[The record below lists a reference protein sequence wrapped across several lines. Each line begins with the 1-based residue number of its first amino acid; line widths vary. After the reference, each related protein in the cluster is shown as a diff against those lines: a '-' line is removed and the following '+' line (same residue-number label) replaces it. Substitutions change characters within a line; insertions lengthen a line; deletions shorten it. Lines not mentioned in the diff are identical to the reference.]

1 MKRGILTVLALI
13 TISIPTLANRDN
25 LQNNL
30 AEINSK
36 IITHRGTEQF
46 RESIIFKKLNR
57 RGYSGSSQ
65 YIEGIGELKSNYD
78 RDNYNTDYS
87 SKTKGFLTGTN
98 STFLSN
104 PNMITGVSLGYI
116 KSKVD
121 YKDSNDSD
129 QKVRTYGLNAYLAY
143 NYNDFLFIG
152 KASYDEGK
160 NILSSN
166 DISNI
171 IYRSKNYSLGA
182 EAGYFFDINEK
193 NILYPHIGVNWN
205 QYTTKG
211 HGDIVDNNDRVGSGN
226 LGVSYYSEISDKW
239 LLNGSV
245 EWNYDFSDRADL
257 KTRDG
262 KIKILETG
270 RDTGT
275 LSAGI
280 GYYLQ
285 EDFLINLRYLAF
297 INKNY
302 YYDMVMLGFTHNF

>member
-1 MKRGILTVLALI
+1 MRKQLLTASMILLSVPA
-13 TISIPTLANRDN
+13 LANIDN

-30 AEINSK
+30 SEINSK
-36 IITHRGTEQF
+36 IIAHRGMEQF
-46 RESIIFKKLNR
+46 RESIIFKKFDK

-104 PNMITGVSLGYI
+104 PNMITGINLGYI

-121 YKDSNDSD
+121 YKDSNNSD
-129 QKVRTYGLNAYLAY
+129 QKVRTYGINAYLAY

-152 KASYDEGK
+152 RAGYDEGK
-160 NILSSN
+160 NILSSDN
-166 DISNI
+166 ISNI
-171 IYRSKNYSLGA
+171 IYRSKNLSMGA
-182 EAGYFFDINEK
+182 EAGYFFNINDK
-193 NILYPHIGVNWN
+193 NILYPYVGINWN
-205 QYTTKG
+205 QYKTQAHQNIKNNSD
-211 HGDIVDNNDRVGSGN
+211 DIFSGN
-226 LGVSYYSEISDKW
+226 VGISYASQITEKLYFNSSA
-239 LLNGSV
+239 
-245 EWNYDFSDRADL
+245 EWNYEFQDREDL

-270 RDTGT
+270 KDNGVV
-275 LSAGI
+275 SAGI

-302 YYDMVMLGFTHNF
+302 CYDMVMLGLTHNF

>member
-1 MKRGILTVLALI
+1 MRKQLLTASMILLSVPA
-13 TISIPTLANRDN
+13 LANIDN

-30 AEINSK
+30 SEINSK
-36 IITHRGTEQF
+36 IIAHRGMEQF
-46 RESIIFKKLNR
+46 RESIIFKKFDK

-121 YKDSNDSD
+121 YKDSNNSD
-129 QKVRTYGLNAYLAY
+129 QKVRTYGINAYLAY

-152 KASYDEGK
+152 RAGYDEGK
-160 NILSSN
+160 NILSSDN
-166 DISNI
+166 ISNI
-171 IYRSKNYSLGA
+171 IYRSKNLSMGA
-182 EAGYFFDINEK
+182 EAGYFFNINDK
-193 NILYPHIGVNWN
+193 NILYPYVGINWN
-205 QYTTKG
+205 QYKTQAHQNIKNNSD
-211 HGDIVDNNDRVGSGN
+211 DIFSGN
-226 LGVSYYSEISDKW
+226 VGISYASQITEKLYFNSSA
-239 LLNGSV
+239 
-245 EWNYDFSDRADL
+245 EWNYEFQDREDL

-270 RDTGT
+270 KDNGVV
-275 LSAGI
+275 SAGI

-302 YYDMVMLGFTHNF
+302 CYDMVMLGLTHNF

>member
-1 MKRGILTVLALI
+1 MRKQLLTASMILL
-13 TISIPTLANRDN
+13 SIPALANIDN

-30 AEINSK
+30 SEINSK
-36 IITHRGTEQF
+36 IIAHRGMEQF
-46 RESIIFKKLNR
+46 RESIIFKKFDK

-121 YKDSNDSD
+121 YKDSNNSD
-129 QKVRTYGLNAYLAY
+129 QKVRTYGINTYLAY

-152 KASYDEGK
+152 RAGYDEGK
-160 NILSSN
+160 NILSSDN
-166 DISNI
+166 ISNI
-171 IYRSKNYSLGA
+171 IYRSKNLSMGA
-182 EAGYFFDINEK
+182 EAGYFFNINDK
-193 NILYPHIGVNWN
+193 NILYPYVGINWN
-205 QYTTKG
+205 QYKTQA
-211 HGDIVDNNDRVGSGN
+211 HQDIKNNSDDIFSGN
-226 LGVSYYSEISDKW
+226 VGISYASEITEKLYFNS
-239 LLNGSV
+239 SA
-245 EWNYDFSDRADL
+245 EWNYEFQDREDL

-270 RDTGT
+270 KDNGVV
-275 LSAGI
+275 SAGI

-302 YYDMVMLGFTHNF
+302 CYDMVMLGLTHNF

>member
-1 MKRGILTVLALI
+1 MRKQLLTASMILL
-13 TISIPTLANRDN
+13 SIPTLANIDN

-30 AEINSK
+30 SEINSK
-36 IITHRGTEQF
+36 IIAHRGMEQF
-46 RESIIFKKLNR
+46 RESIIFKKIDK

-121 YKDSNDSD
+121 YKDSNNSD
-129 QKVRTYGLNAYLAY
+129 QKVRTYGINTYLAY

-152 KASYDEGK
+152 RAGYDEGK
-160 NILSSN
+160 NILSSDN
-166 DISNI
+166 ISNI
-171 IYRSKNYSLGA
+171 IYRSKNLSMGA
-182 EAGYFFDINEK
+182 EAGYFFNINDK
-193 NILYPHIGVNWN
+193 NILYPYVGINWN
-205 QYTTKG
+205 QYKTQAHQNIKNNSD
-211 HGDIVDNNDRVGSGN
+211 DIFSGN
-226 LGVSYYSEISDKW
+226 VGISYASEITEKLYFNS
-239 LLNGSV
+239 SA
-245 EWNYDFSDRADL
+245 EWNYEFQDREDL

-270 RDTGT
+270 KDNGVV
-275 LSAGI
+275 SAGI

-302 YYDMVMLGFTHNF
+302 CYDMVMLGLTHNF

>member
-1 MKRGILTVLALI
+1 MRKQLLTASMILLSVPA
-13 TISIPTLANRDN
+13 LANTDN

-36 IITHRGTEQF
+36 IIAHRGIEQF
-46 RESIIFKKLNR
+46 RESIIFKKFDK

-121 YKDSNDSD
+121 YKDSNNSD
-129 QKVRTYGLNAYLAY
+129 QKVRTYGINTYLAY

-152 KASYDEGK
+152 RVGYGEGK
-160 NILSSN
+160 NILSSDN
-166 DISNI
+166 ISNI
-171 IYRSKNYSLGA
+171 IYRSKNLSMGA
-182 EAGYFFDINEK
+182 EAGYFFNINDK
-193 NILYPHIGVNWN
+193 NILYPYVGIDWN
-205 QYTTKG
+205 QYKTQAHQNIKNNSD
-211 HGDIVDNNDRVGSGN
+211 DIFGGNVGI
-226 LGVSYYSEISDKW
+226 SYASQITEKLYFNSSA
-239 LLNGSV
+239 
-245 EWNYDFSDRADL
+245 EWNYEFQDREDL

-270 RDTGT
+270 RDNGVV
-275 LSAGI
+275 SAGI

-302 YYDMVMLGFTHNF
+302 CYDMVMLGLTHNF

>member
-1 MKRGILTVLALI
+1 MRKQLLTASIILLSVPA
-13 TISIPTLANRDN
+13 LANIDN

-30 AEINSK
+30 SEINSK
-36 IITHRGTEQF
+36 IIAHRGMEQF
-46 RESIIFKKLNR
+46 RESIIFKKFDK

-121 YKDSNDSD
+121 YKDSNNSD
-129 QKVRTYGLNAYLAY
+129 QKVRTYGINAYLAY

-152 KASYDEGK
+152 RAGYDEGK
-160 NILSSN
+160 NILSSDN
-166 DISNI
+166 ISNI
-171 IYRSKNYSLGA
+171 IYRSKNLSMGA
-182 EAGYFFDINEK
+182 EAGYFFNINDK
-193 NILYPHIGVNWN
+193 NILYPYVGINWN
-205 QYTTKG
+205 QYKTQAHQNIKNNSD
-211 HGDIVDNNDRVGSGN
+211 DIFSGN
-226 LGVSYYSEISDKW
+226 VGISYASQITEKLYFNSSA
-239 LLNGSV
+239 
-245 EWNYDFSDRADL
+245 EWNYEFQDREDL

-270 RDTGT
+270 KDNGVV
-275 LSAGI
+275 SAGI

-302 YYDMVMLGFTHNF
+302 CYDMVMLGLTHNF